1 MFHFSRWNRMRDT
14 VVQCSRETPM
24 NNIMWY
30 PFCILVPNQY
40 GYNVLDVYCYNV
52 ISAYFACVLHGHL
65 VETFR

>member
-40 GYNVLDVYCYNV
+40 GYNVLD
-52 ISAYFACVLHGHL
+52 IFLHILPAFFMDILLKLSG
-65 VETFR
+65 RKPM